1 MPYPL
6 KIIMVLGHH
15 NDALERIL
23 TVKCYYG
30 HASQSAS
37 CSKLLSCCLP
47 RLADSRSGEEGGM
60 LVLEDLTRR
69 GNMVTGVDK
78 NSLMTFTQLE
88 AALTSLAHFHGAAW
102 QWTHFSKLEAQR

>member
-15 NDALERIL
+15 GDALERIL
-23 TVKCYYG
+23 PKCYYG

-78 NSLMTFTQLE
+78 NSLMTYTQLE
-88 AALTSLAHFHGAAW
+88 AALKSLAHFHGAAW